1 MIYTII
7 KLIYCHIIY
16 FGRAVTKELRETYP
30 GTGGDMITIDFI
42 GYNGTHSKDFVYGL
56 PPGHDSYL
64 LLLTSTP
71 AEFLSEGAMQE
82 TPAHSAILYTPGSD
96 IFYRACGETYGNDWI
111 RFHSDETFIE
121 QLPIKNT
128 PFVVNDAEYCH
139 NLFMLLTWETSYP
152 SPNSELIISHLF
164 RTLFLK
170 LHDSCADQ
178 ENLSHSQA
186 IIDLHKR
193 IYNNPQLPW
202 SVSRMAEELHLSTG
216 YLQLLYKKMF
226 GSSCMDD
233 VITERL
239 RRAKDHLIGSVKP
252 IREIAEECGY
262 NNIEHFCRQ
271 FHRYVG
277 CSPSQYRKA
286 AKNDIGGAAPIHAN
300 VSGEAM
306 PFR

>member
-1 MIYTII
+1 MI
-7 KLIYCHIIY
+7 
-16 FGRAVTKELRETYP
+16 E
-30 GTGGDMITIDFI
+30 IDFI
-42 GYNGTHSKDFVYGL
+42 GYNGTHSEDFVYGL
-56 PPGHDSYL
+56 PQGHDSYL

-71 AEFLSEGAMQE
+71 AAFCIEGEMQE
-82 TPAHSAILYTPGSD
+82 YPAHSAILYTPGSQVL
-96 IFYRACGETYGNDWI
+96 YRACGETYMNDWI
-111 RFHSDETFIE
+111 RFHSDEAFVE
-121 QLPIKNT
+121 QLPIKNM
-128 PFVVNDAEYCH
+128 PFTVNDVEYCH
-139 NLFMLLTWETSYP
+139 NLFMLLTWEASY
-152 SPNSELIISHLF
+152 SSANSDLILSHLL

-170 LHDSCADQ
+170 LHESCTDQ
-178 ENLSHSQA
+178 EGLSHSQA

-239 RRAKDHLIGSVKP
+239 RRAKNQLIGSSKS
-252 IREIAEECGY
+252 IRDIAEECGY

-271 FHRYVG
+271 FHRYIG

-286 AKNDIGGAAPIHAN
+286 SKIDMGTAAPIHAT
-300 VSGEAM
+300 VSGEAS